1 MKATAAPKKKKTAAA
16 TKALRNKDG
25 QKRTVVQH
33 KNGTMQ
39 VVHWLDN
46 AVSDIVGPALYHK
59 IQTTVLNNQRTT
71 NGTVTKT
78 KRLLG
83 LALAYRHQQRRT
95 QHDGHYSTQGSPGTR
110 AHDNTTVMFSLLM
123 FVEFLPMFD

>member
-1 MKATAAPKKKKTAAA
+1 MKATAAPTKKKKTAK
-16 TKALRNKDG
+16 KALRNKDG

-59 IQTTVLNNQRTT
+59 IQTTVLNNQRNT

-83 LALAYRHQQRRT
+83 Y
-95 QHDGHYSTQGSPGTR
+95 
-110 AHDNTTVMFSLLM
+110 VKSLLYM
-123 FVEFLPMFD
+123 LVVLVVYLPVPHYENTCSGHFEC

>member
-1 MKATAAPKKKKTAAA
+1 MTTTNHHHPINPAARLNHMKATAAPKKKKKTAA

-25 QKRTVVQH
+25 QKRTVVHH

-59 IQTTVLNNQRTT
+59 IQTTVLKNERTT

-83 LALAYRHQQRRT
+83 YVKVVSMHV
-95 QHDGHYSTQGSPGTR
+95 GGTR
-110 AHDNTTVMFSLLM
+110 GVPSSTTL
-123 FVEFLPMFD
+123 